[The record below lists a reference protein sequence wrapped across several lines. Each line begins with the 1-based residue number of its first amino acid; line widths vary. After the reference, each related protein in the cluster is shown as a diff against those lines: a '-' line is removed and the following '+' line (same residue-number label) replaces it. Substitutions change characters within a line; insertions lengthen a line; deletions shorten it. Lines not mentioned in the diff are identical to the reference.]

1 MRWDSHGL
9 ITQKYT
15 VSSQCDYSKISSWK
29 EKKKLLS
36 WLPREMR
43 YLKNYIF
50 LRTSTIP
57 IANHVE
63 RVIFDNLILKLHHH
77 FENYV
82 SLHKSSFQDSLA
94 FACIYFLMILYDFQ
108 FYHIQT
114 RWRSSF
120 ASHSSWIISQTIFES
135 LLNYPIG
142 GLDLNIIFNSKL

>member
-1 MRWDSHGL
+1 MRKIKKKLRWDFHGL

-15 VSSQCDYSKISSWK
+15 VPSQCDYSKISSWK

-63 RVIFDNLILKLHHH
+63 RVIFDNLILKLHHASNQNCIIILKIMSH
-77 FENYV
+77 CIKV
-82 SLHKSSFQDSLA
+82 LSKIALHL
-94 FACIYFLMILYDFQ
+94 
-108 FYHIQT
+108 H
-114 RWRSSF
+114 
-120 ASHSSWIISQTIFES
+120 ASISWWFSM
-135 LLNYPIG
+135 
-142 GLDLNIIFNSKL
+142 IFNSIISKHGEDRALLLIQVESFHRLFLNLF